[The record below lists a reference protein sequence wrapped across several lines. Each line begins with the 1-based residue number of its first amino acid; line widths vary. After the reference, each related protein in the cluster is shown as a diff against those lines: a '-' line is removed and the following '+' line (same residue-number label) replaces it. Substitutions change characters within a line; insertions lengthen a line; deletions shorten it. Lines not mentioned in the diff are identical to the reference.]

1 MSRFVGVILAGGFGT
16 RLWPLSRASHPKFLL
31 PLVGDHSLLQNTW
44 KRLADVCD
52 DIYVVTSERH
62 VTSIR
67 SQLPDLG
74 EANLLVEPAER
85 STMPALTW
93 AALEIEKRAPGSV
106 VASFAADH
114 HIENE
119 ELFAA
124 TLKTAVELAGS
135 WPLVTVGITP
145 TSPAT
150 AYGYVEIATQISQ
163 QSFEVARF
171 VEKPKAEIAQ
181 EFLDDGV
188 HLWNAGMFFSRAEN
202 IIEKV
207 LALHPE
213 IHAAAKEL
221 AETGDSSR
229 WLELEPL
236 AIDHA
241 LAEPLSVKNEVAIV
255 KAEFEWTD
263 LGDFAAL
270 AKLRESDDYLEVN
283 GSGFVLGSKPVAIVG
298 LKNIA
303 VIETQDAILVTALD
317 HAQEVG
323 QVVKKLPPD
332 LR

>member
-31 PLVGDHSLLQNTW
+31 SLVGEHSLLQNTW
-44 KRLADVCD
+44 KRLSDVCD

-67 SQLPDLG
+67 TQLPELG

-93 AALEIEKRAPGSV
+93 AALEIEKLAPGAV
-106 VASFAADH
+106 IASFAADH
-114 HIENE
+114 HIVNE
-119 ELFAA
+119 DLFVA
-124 TLKTAVELAGS
+124 TINTAVELARS

-150 AYGYVEIATQISQ
+150 AYGYIEIANQISQ

-171 VEKPKAEIAQ
+171 IEKPNVEVAKG
-181 EFLDDGV
+181 FFDDGG
-188 HLWNAGMFFSRAEN
+188 HLWNAGMFFAKAEN
-202 IIEKV
+202 MIEKV
-207 LALHPE
+207 FALHPE
-213 IHAAAKEL
+213 IYAAAKALSE
-221 AETGDSSR
+221 ASDSSL

-241 LAEPLSVKNEVAIV
+241 IAEPLSVRNEVCVV
-255 KAEFEWTD
+255 KADFDWTD

-270 AKLRESDDYLEVN
+270 AKLRHSNDYVQVD
-283 GSGFVLGSKPVAIVG
+283 GSGFVLSEKPVAIVG
-298 LKNIA
+298 LNNIA

-323 QVVKKLPPD
+323 AVVKKLPPE

>member
-44 KRLADVCD
+44 NRLADVCD
-52 DIYVVTSERH
+52 EIYVVTSERH
-62 VTSIR
+62 VASIR
-67 SQLPDLG
+67 AQLPDLD
-74 EANLLVEPAER
+74 ESNLLVEPAER

-93 AALEIEKRAPGSV
+93 AALEIENRSPGAV
-106 VASFAADH
+106 IASFAADH
-114 HIENE
+114 HIENK

-124 TLKTAVELAGS
+124 TTKKAAEIAQS

-150 AYGYVEIATQISQ
+150 AYGYIEIADQISQ
-163 QSFEVARF
+163 QAFEVARF
-171 VEKPKAEIAQ
+171 VEKPNAEIAQ
-181 EFLDDGV
+181 GFFANGG
-188 HLWNAGMFFSRAEN
+188 HLWNAGMFFVTAEN
-202 IIEKV
+202 LIEKV
-207 LALHPE
+207 RTLHPE
-213 IHAAAKEL
+213 IHAAASEL
-221 AETGDSSR
+221 TETGESSL
-229 WLELEPL
+229 WLELKAL

-241 LAEPLSVKNEVAIV
+241 IAEPLSFVNEVAVV
-255 KAEFEWTD
+255 KAEFDWTD

-270 AKLRESDDYLEVN
+270 AKLRDSDDYSEVN
-283 GSGFVLGSKPVAIVG
+283 GSGFVLSNKPVSIVG

-303 VIETQDAILVTALD
+303 VIETDDAILVTALD

-323 QVVKKLPPD
+323 EVVKKLPPD